1 MYLRSGVLG
10 KQHTLCCNVASEAG
24 HTIHVDVYG
33 PMEVPSIEGARYF
46 LLVKD
51 NCSHYRAFFKAEV

>member
-46 LLVKD
+46 LLVK
-51 NCSHYRAFFKAEV
+51 R